1 MNLEDLEKKYPKIS
15 EKEGWVDLHF
25 KRGSK
30 EINDKEFKNELLKF
44 GIESSDADSYIEI
57 IDDLSDEIKDF
68 SEDAKI
74 MEMIDIGLEY
84 EKYYDFEDEFKET
97 LKNNGDEA
105 LKEQLKEK
113 LAMKT
118 KDIKIVVAHLSYIKK
133 MDL

>member
-15 EKEGWVDLHF
+15 EKGWVDLHF

-68 SEDAKI
+68 
-74 MEMIDIGLEY
+74 
-84 EKYYDFEDEFKET
+84 
-97 LKNNGDEA
+97 LKM
-105 LKEQLKEK
+105 QK
-113 LAMKT
+113 LWK
-118 KDIKIVVAHLSYIKK
+118 
-133 MDL
+133 

>member
-1 MNLEDLEKKYPKIS
+1 
-15 EKEGWVDLHF
+15 
-25 KRGSK
+25 
-30 EINDKEFKNELLKF
+30 
-44 GIESSDADSYIEI
+44 
-57 IDDLSDEIKDF
+57 
-68 SEDAKI
+68 